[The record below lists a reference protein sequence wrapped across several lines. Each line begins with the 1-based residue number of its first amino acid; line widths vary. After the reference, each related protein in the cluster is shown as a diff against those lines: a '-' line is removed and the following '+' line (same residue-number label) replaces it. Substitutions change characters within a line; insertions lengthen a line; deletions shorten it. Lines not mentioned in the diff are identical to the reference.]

1 MTWEPITIGDALR
14 RTADTFPDRE
24 AVIGEQHRLTFGE
37 LDRMVDELAEGLIAI
52 GVEHGDNVAVWVANS
67 PEWVAIWMACA
78 RIGAV
83 LVPVNTRFKTPEA
96 RYILQQSDA
105 SVLIMM
111 DRYWDIDFLSMVREM
126 IPGMDAM
133 TPGKLASD
141 DLPAL
146 RSVILWN
153 DVVEPGTST
162 LGDLRQRG
170 RNRQELMKRASQVS
184 VDDTVI
190 IVYTSGT
197 TGNPKGAMHS
207 HLMLRNAANVAR
219 VMHIEPGDRILGHM
233 PFYHIAG
240 TVTEV
245 LPTILLGCTLVTMS
259 KWDPDKA
266 METIARERVN
276 FFGGIPTH
284 FIDCID
290 VLRKQNYD
298 TSCLKSAWIGGAPV
312 TPDVAKAA
320 FEIMQLDALQ
330 AVYGMT
336 ETTSTTVLSEFDA
349 PMDVLCDNKGKPVG
363 DFEVIVVDAQ
373 TGEALPP
380 NTVGEVWVRGHIVMQ
395 GYYRNPE
402 ATRNVMTDDG
412 YFKTG
417 DLGCFDEQGY
427 LKITG
432 RVKDM
437 FIVGGTNAYPAE
449 IERIIQGHEAV
460 KQAIVVG
467 VPHQRLGEVGFA
479 YVELAEGASLTRE
492 ELLEYCRRNMADYK
506 VPRYVKFSTNFPRTP
521 TGKIQRF
528 VLAEEAREQSKS
540 MSSA

>member
-1 MTWEPITIGDALR
+1 MTWEPITIGAALR
-14 RTADTFPDRE
+14 RTAESYPDRP
-24 AVIGEQHRLTFGE
+24 AVIGEHSRLSFGE
-37 LDRMVDELAEGLIAI
+37 LDRMVDEVAAGLIDVGI
-52 GVEHGDNVAVWVANS
+52 QHGDNVAVWVANS

-83 LVPVNTRFKTPEA
+83 LVPVNTRFKTREA
-96 RYILQQSDA
+96 RYVLQQSNA

-111 DRYWDIDFLSMVREM
+111 DQYWDIDFFAMAQEMV
-126 IPGMDAM
+126 PGLDTME
-133 TPGKLASD
+133 PGSIVSD

-146 RSVILWN
+146 RSIILWN
-153 DVVEPGTST
+153 DVAQPGTST
-162 LGDLRQRG
+162 LNALRERG
-170 RNRQELMKRASQVS
+170 RGNDGLAQREVEVS

-207 HLMLRNAANVAR
+207 HVMLRNAANVAR
-219 VMHIEPGDRILGHM
+219 EMHIEPGERILGHM

-245 LPTILLGCTLVTMS
+245 LPCILLGCTLVTMS

-266 METIARERVN
+266 MEIIARERVN
-276 FFGGIPTH
+276 FLGGIPTH

-290 VLRKQNYD
+290 VLRKKPYD

-312 TPDVAKAA
+312 TPDVARAA

-349 PMDVLCDNKGKPVG
+349 PLEVLFDNKGKPVG
-363 DFEVIVVDAQ
+363 EFEVIVVDARS
-373 TGEALPP
+373 GEKLPADA
-380 NTVGEVWVRGHIVMQ
+380 VGEVWVRGHIVMQ

-402 ATRNVMTDDG
+402 ATREVITEDG
-412 YFKTG
+412 FFRTG
-417 DLGCFDEQGY
+417 DLGCFDRQGY

-449 IERIIQGHEAV
+449 IERIIQGHDAV

-479 YVELAEGASLTRE
+479 YVQLAENAALTRD
-492 ELLEYCRRNMADYK
+492 ELLVYCSSNMADYK
-506 VPRYVKFSTNFPRTP
+506 VPRFVQFADEFPRTP

-528 VLAEEAREQSKS
+528 VLAEQAREKS
-540 MSSA
+540 RNDSAD